1 MPSNDLLFDWFSR
14 YFTGHTEDPNGNTQF
29 IKGHTKFDD
38 AFNDVKIFTI
48 AVSTP

>member
-1 MPSNDLLFDWFSR
+1 MSSNVLLFDWFSR
-14 YFTGHTEDPNGNTQF
+14 YFTGHTENGDGSKQF
-29 IKGHTKFDD
+29 IKGQTKFDD